1 MRPLASID
9 AIAFAEL
16 LSRCRDAGGHP
27 AYPPNGAF
35 VDLER
40 DGRHYWYYKGYERA
54 TDGATARQTLKYVGL
69 VGDPISMRQPGGTT
83 ESARPSSRGVIWQRV
98 SAGRVCLRRNR
109 SKAP

>member
-40 DGRHYWYYKGYERA
+40 DGRHYWYYYQAAIKLRP
-54 TDGATARQTLKYVGL
+54 ARQ
-69 VGDPISMRQPGGTT
+69 
-83 ESARPSSRGVIWQRV
+83 
-98 SAGRVCLRRNR
+98 AG
-109 SKAP
+109 